1 MMKSEARAVGRKTL
15 VPALS
20 REMKCPHSYNDDEE
34 LSLDVEC
41 EGCPGSQDLSN
52 DRCLTG
58 ILQILA
64 SEAEPEVLMLKRY
77 IHRRYRESRLAPV
90 LAAASELAALNRAL
104 STRPEPSDGRCL
116 TCPASM
122 HRLADGLRNELLERP
137 VEFMNDRSRAI
148 DNIKKGLGGVK
159 CARARACVAAVLEDG
174 FVGGV

>member
-1 MMKSEARAVGRKTL
+1 MGRKTL

-34 LSLDVEC
+34 LSLEIEC

-52 DRCLTG
+52 DRCLAG

-64 SEAEPEVLMLKRY
+64 SEAEPEALMLKRY

-104 STRPEPSDGRCL
+104 STRPKPSDSSCL

-122 HRLADGLRNELLERP
+122 HRLADGLRKELLERP
-137 VEFMNDRSRAI
+137 VEFMNERSKAI
-148 DNIKKGLGGVK
+148 GNVKNGLEAIE
-159 CARARACVAAVLEDG
+159 CARVHACVAAALEDG
-174 FVGGV
+174 RAGGV